1 MMVDF
6 ELGEYI
12 RTFSSQSHRWLSGTV
27 EPPLT
32 AISLQEPLFFCNGQI
47 IHTLPL
53 FKLKPL

>member
-1 MMVDF
+1 MVDF

-32 AISLQEPLFFCNGQI
+32 AISLQEPLFLLQRTNNPYITFV
-47 IHTLPL
+47 
-53 FKLKPL
+53 

>member
-32 AISLQEPLFFCNGQI
+32 AISLQEPAATFFVA
-47 IHTLPL
+47 TD
-53 FKLKPL
+53 K